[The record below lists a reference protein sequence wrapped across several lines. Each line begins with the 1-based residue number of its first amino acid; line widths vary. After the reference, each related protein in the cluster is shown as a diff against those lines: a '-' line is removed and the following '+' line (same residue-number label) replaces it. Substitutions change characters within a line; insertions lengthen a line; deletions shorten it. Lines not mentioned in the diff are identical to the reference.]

1 MKISLKHYNDK
12 ITIETKHDDLT
23 ICEVV
28 YQLHRLCLAAGFNEA
43 NVSEAFYQTGQEQ
56 LKAID
61 CNTKPLVPRNKTVG
75 TLFGP
80 DIEPYDGLL
89 RDDTT
94 LNFEINFNDV
104 DQED

>member
-1 MKISLKHYNDK
+1 MKISLEHYNDK

-43 NVSEAFYQTGQEQ
+43 NVSEAFCQIGQEQ
-56 LKAID
+56 REAVD
-61 CNTKPLVPRNKTVG
+61 YGTGTSPHNRNVG
-75 TLFGP
+75 TLFDP

-94 LNFEINFNDV
+94 LNFEV
-104 DQED
+104 DLSDANQED

>member
-1 MKISLKHYNDK
+1 MKLSLEHYDDK

-23 ICEVV
+23 ICDVV
-28 YQLHRLCLAAGFNEA
+28 YQLHKLCIAAGFSEE
-43 NVSEAFYQTGQEQ
+43 NVSEAFYHIGKEQ
-56 LKAID
+56 LEDVD
-61 CNTKPLVPRNKTVG
+61 CG
-75 TLFGP
+75 TEIKYNSNVSLFDP

-94 LNFEINFNDV
+94 LNFEVDFNGV